1 MNYAENNLLR
11 GESIIYRAQLHWA
24 IFLAPVFWG
33 LIFLLMIGIGASDNF
48 YDEESIFAVA
58 LFGVV
63 FVISLLRAIVR
74 KVSSEYTLTNKR
86 LIMKHGI
93 ISRRTVELMLIKCE
107 GISVDQGILG
117 RILGYGT
124 LAATT
129 GGATNRFSK
138 IADPVVFRN
147 RINDQIDAIH
157 SATGK

>member
-24 IFLAPVFWG
+24 IFLAPIFWG
-33 LIFLLMIGIGASDNF
+33 LIFLIVFGIGASDNF
-48 YDEESIFAVA
+48 YDEDIIYAIA
-58 LFGVV
+58 IFGVI
-63 FVISLLRAIVR
+63 FLGSLLRAIVR

-117 RILGYGT
+117 HEDRRPCRVPQPYQRPDRRHPLRHRQVGLFPNI
-124 LAATT
+124 
-129 GGATNRFSK
+129 S
-138 IADPVVFRN
+138 P
-147 RINDQIDAIH
+147 
-157 SATGK
+157 